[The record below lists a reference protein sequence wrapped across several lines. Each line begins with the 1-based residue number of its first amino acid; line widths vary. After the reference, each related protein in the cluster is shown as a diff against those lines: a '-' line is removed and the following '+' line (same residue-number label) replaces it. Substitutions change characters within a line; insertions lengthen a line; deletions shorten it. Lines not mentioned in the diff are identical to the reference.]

1 MENKTMM
8 QYFEWYLP
16 NNGLFWDRCCV
27 QAKKLR
33 ENGINMIWLPPAYKG
48 ATGRDSVGYDV
59 YDTYDLGEF
68 NQRGSVATKY
78 GTKKQYLKAVRTLQ
92 KTGIEVFADVVLNHM
107 TGADE
112 VEEVYAVENNPENRE
127 EEIGELTKR
136 TVWTKYTFPGRK
148 GKYSKFTWSYKNF
161 NGTDW
166 DEKEQ
171 QSGIFLFDGKAW
183 NNETDNEFANFDY
196 LMGTDLDMENPET
209 VAAVT
214 DWGKWYLDTVKPNGF
229 RIDAVKHIRFEF
241 YRDWLRELRTH
252 EGRDFFAVGEYWS
265 SEIDKLTHY
274 LDVVEDSMSLFDV
287 PLHFSFQDAATSN
300 GQYDMRELL
309 QNTLLSERPN
319 NAVTFV
325 DNHDTQPGQ
334 SLFSFIPN
342 WFKPIAYAI
351 ILLRNEGIPCV
362 FYGDYYGIPNDN
374 IPPVPSLKKLV
385 YIRKKYAYGEQED
398 YFDDDSVVGFVRKG
412 DDEHENSGLAV
423 LMTNA
428 ECGSKIM
435 DIGKKF
441 AGQLFFNIMDL
452 AAIPVTIG
460 EDGTAEFYVDG
471 GSVSVWV
478 NGEVYRDVCLNIE

>member
-1 MENKTMM
+1 MM

-16 NNGLFWDRCCV
+16 NNRLFWERCIV
-27 QAKKLR
+27 QAEKIRK
-33 ENGINMIWLPPAYKG
+33 NGINMIWLPPAYKG
-48 ATGRDSVGYDV
+48 ATGINSVGYDV

-68 NQRGSVATKY
+68 DQRGSVPTKY
-78 GTKKQYLKAVRTLQ
+78 GTREQYLRTVKALQ
-92 KTGIEVFADVVLNHM
+92 DTGIEVYADVVLNHM

-127 EEIGELTKR
+127 EEIGEKTKR
-136 TVWTKYTFPGRK
+136 TVWTKFTFPGRN
-148 GKYSKFTWSYKNF
+148 GKYSTFTWDYTNF

-166 DEKEQ
+166 DEAEQ
-171 QSGIFLFDGKAW
+171 QYGIFLFDGKAW
-183 NNETDNEFANFDY
+183 NNETDDEFANFDY

-209 VAAVT
+209 VKAVT
-214 DWGKWYLDTVKPNGF
+214 DWGKWYLDTVNPNGF

-241 YRDWLRELRTH
+241 YRDWLRELRSYA
-252 EGRDFFAVGEYWS
+252 GRDFFAVGEYWS

-300 GQYDMRELL
+300 GSYDIRKLIKD
-309 QNTLLSERPN
+309 TLISERPN

-334 SLFSFIPN
+334 SLFSFIPT
-342 WFKPIAYAI
+342 WFKPIAYSI
-351 ILLRNEGIPCV
+351 ILLREEGIPCV

-374 IPPVPSLKKLV
+374 IPAVPSLRKLI
-385 YIRKKYAYGEQED
+385 YIRRKYAYGEQED
-398 YFDDDSVVGFVRKG
+398 YFDDASVVGFVRKG

-428 ECGSKIM
+428 ECGSKVM
-435 DIGKKF
+435 EIGRKF
-441 AGQLFFNIMDL
+441 AGQRFFNAMDL
-452 AAIPVTIG
+452 THIPITIE

-478 NGEVYRDVCLNIE
+478 NENVYRDICLNIE

>member
-16 NNGLFWDRCCV
+16 NNGLFWERCIA
-27 QAKKLR
+27 QAEKLK

-48 ATGRDSVGYDV
+48 ATGIKSVGYDV

-68 NQRGSVATKY
+68 DQRGSIPTKY
-78 GTKKQYLKAVRTLQ
+78 GTRDQYLRAVKALQ
-92 KTGIEVFADVVLNHM
+92 DTGIEVYADVVLNHM
-107 TGADE
+107 TGADD

-136 TVWTKYTFPGRK
+136 TVWTKFTFPGRN
-148 GKYSKFTWSYKNF
+148 GKYSTFTWDYTNF

-166 DEKEQ
+166 DEAEQ

-183 NNETDNEFANFDY
+183 NNETDDEFANFDY

-209 VAAVT
+209 VKAVT
-214 DWGKWYLDTVKPNGF
+214 DWGKWYLDTVKPDGF

-241 YRDWLRELRTH
+241 YRDWLKELRSYS
-252 EGRDFFAVGEYWS
+252 GREFFAVGEYWS
-265 SEIDKLTHY
+265 SEIDKLMHY

-300 GQYDMRELL
+300 GSYDMRKLL
-309 QNTLLSERPN
+309 ENTLLSEKPD

-334 SLFSFIPN
+334 SLFSFIPS
-342 WFKPIAYAI
+342 WFKPIAYSI
-351 ILLRNEGIPCV
+351 ILLREEGIPCV

-374 IPPVPSLKKLV
+374 IPAVPSLKKLV
-385 YIRKKYAYGEQED
+385 YLRKKYAYGEQED
-398 YFDDDSVVGFVRKG
+398 YFDDASVVGFVRKG

-428 ECGSKIM
+428 ECGSKVM

-441 AGQLFFNIMDL
+441 AGQLFFNAMDL
-452 AAIPVTIG
+452 THTPVTID

-478 NGEVYRDVCLNIE
+478 NGEVYRDLCLNVE

>member
-16 NNGLFWDRCCV
+16 NNGLFWDRCVV
-27 QAKKLR
+27 QADKLL
-33 ENGINMIWLPPAYKG
+33 ENGINMLWLPPAYKG
-48 ATGRDSVGYDV
+48 ATGKDSVGYDV

-68 NQRGSVATKY
+68 DQRGSVATKY
-78 GTKKQYLKAVRTLQ
+78 GTRDAYLNAVQTLQ
-92 KTGIEVFADVVLNHM
+92 NKGIEVLADIVLNHM

-112 VEEVYAVENNPENRE
+112 LEEVVAVENNPENRE
-127 EEIGELTKR
+127 EDISEPEKR
-136 TVWTKYTFPGRK
+136 TVWTKYTFPGRA
-148 GKYSKFTWSYKNF
+148 GKYSDFTWNYTHF

-166 DEKEQ
+166 DEEHQ
-171 QSGIFLFDGKAW
+171 QFGIFLFDGKAW
-183 NNETDNEFANFDY
+183 NSETDSEFANFDY

-209 VAAVT
+209 VEAVT
-214 DWGKWYLDTVKPNGF
+214 NWGKWYLDTVRPNGF

-241 YRDWLRELRTH
+241 YRDWLKVLREH
-252 EGRDFFAVGEYWS
+252 YGYDFFAVGEYWS

-287 PLHFSFQDAATSN
+287 PLHFSFQDCSYSN
-300 GQYDMRELL
+300 GAYDMRQLL
-309 QNTLLSERPN
+309 ENTLVKLKPE

-334 SLFSFIPN
+334 SLFSFIPT
-342 WFKPIAYAI
+342 WFKPIAYAL
-351 ILLRNEGIPCV
+351 ILLRSQGLPCV

-374 IPPVPSLKKLV
+374 IPPVPTLKKLI
-385 YIRKKYAYGEQED
+385 YLRKKYAYGEQED
-398 YFDDDSVVGFVRKG
+398 YFDDDSVVGFVRRG
-412 DDEHENSGLAV
+412 DDEHENSGMAV

-435 DIGKKF
+435 NIGQKF
-441 AGQLFFNIMDL
+441 AGRQFYNVIDL
-452 AAIPVTIG
+452 TNAPVTIDEEGNG
-460 EDGTAEFYVDG
+460 EFFVDG

-478 NGEVYRDVCLNIE
+478 NENVYRDICLNIE